1 MIRADQART
10 DFHVLRIEEVSEAS
24 GPKDAILSA
33 LAPDSPSNR
42 TRTLKARGLD
52 VKDGEVMVVEEMKEK
67 NSHSSEEFEVL
78 EAQPFAE
85 DLAEK
90 NKVGGKYQI
99 NEVKSKIFEFK
110 NYLKETRLT
119 KNISHLVRIY
129 VFSILCILVVSILSF
144 YFGIEMKDKADES
157 IDS

>member
-1 MIRADQART
+1 
-10 DFHVLRIEEVSEAS
+10 VLRIEEVTEPS
-24 GPKDAILSA
+24 GPKDAIFRSLAPGSA
-33 LAPDSPSNR
+33 LTR
-42 TRTLKARGLD
+42 TRTLKARGMDL
-52 VKDGEVMVVEEMKEK
+52 KDGELMVVEEIKEK

-78 EAQPFAE
+78 EAQPFGE
-85 DLAEK
+85 DLADKSKAGE
-90 NKVGGKYQI
+90 KYQN